1 MNTVLDNRLPVTGS
15 QAMFEMSVTNT
26 KRVALSPVHAMKT
39 LTVEVYLHSFLTLEL
54 DTITGNQTEVSRT
67 LNLESCHCTDHA
79 VPACVFERQENT
91 RDAVSKL

>member
-54 DTITGNQTEVSRT
+54 DTITGIPKYVLWNPRVSQNPVSET
-67 LNLESCHCTDHA
+67 LVYIIIFSA
-79 VPACVFERQENT
+79 MM
-91 RDAVSKL
+91 K